1 MFIMLTDKNY
11 SKGIISHEQCKYNI
25 NYNKKPLFEVVCANL
40 AHKVLT
46 QTFVELTDVER
57 EKLERLINK

>member
-11 SKGIISHEQCKYNI
+11 SKGNILHGLYKHNI
-25 NYNKKPLFEVVCANL
+25 NYDKKPLFEVVCANL

-46 QTFVELTDVER
+46 QAFVELTSAER